1 MGRAALLL
9 TLAVALL
16 AAGAPITSAATA
28 SASGAGGEAPCATNH
43 WVASWSASPTDSFTP
58 FDAAGLPVPAVV
70 TSQTLRMVITP
81 HLGGSDLRI
90 HLSNR
95 FGSQPVTFGHVTVG
109 AQTSGAGVRGIRQVT
124 FGESPMVTVPAG
136 QDVVSDP
143 VALQFAAMTPL
154 AVSMYVPNSLAP
166 PTKHWNANA
175 TSYYSPPLSGDRADQ
190 TAAAGFPLETEAWFY
205 VDGLDVLAP
214 PATRSIVAF
223 GDSITD
229 GFVAATPLSLPVTT
243 SIANTNGRYPDDLQR
258 RLDAAGISLSVV
270 NAGIGSNKF
279 LTDGEPLFE
288 GLSGLQ
294 RFGEDA
300 LDQPG
305 VSGVLLLEGINDLG
319 EPPVTAT
326 AATIIA
332 GYEQAIVEAHAAGK
346 RIWLGTILP
355 ASNALF
361 DGTLLAPQSEL
372 AREQINTWIRT
383 QTLSDGVVDF
393 DAALRDPSDPSTLNP
408 IYAGPDNLH
417 PNLAGYQ
424 VMADTISLTM
434 LEAAPASC

>member
-1 MGRAALLL
+1 MGRAALLP
-9 TLAVALL
+9 TLVVALL
-16 AAGAPITSAATA
+16 LLGPQMSSAPPVGASDPLNGTA
-28 SASGAGGEAPCATNH
+28 CTTNH

-58 FDAAGLPVPAVV
+58 FDAAGLPVPQAL
-70 TSQTLRMVITP
+70 TAQTLRMVITP
-81 HLGGSDLRI
+81 HRGGSELRI

-95 FGSQPVTFGHVTVG
+95 FGSQPITFGHVTVG
-109 AQTSGAGVRGIRQVT
+109 VQTSGAGVSGVRQVT
-124 FGESPMVTVPAG
+124 FGQNPGVSVPAG

-143 VALQFAAMTPL
+143 VALKFAAMTPL
-154 AVSMYVPNSLAP
+154 AVSLYVPSSLAP

-175 TSYYSPPLSGDRADQ
+175 TSYYSLPLSGDLADQ
-190 TAAAGFPLETEAWFY
+190 TGAQGFPLVTEAWFY

-214 PATRSIVAF
+214 PQARSIVAF

-229 GFVAATPLSLPVTT
+229 GFVAATPASLPVTM

-258 RLDAAGISLSVV
+258 RLDAAGIPLSVV
-270 NAGIGSNKF
+270 NAGIGSNKL

-305 VSGVLLLEGINDLG
+305 VGGVLLLEGINDLG
-319 EPPVTAT
+319 APPATAT

-332 GYEQAIVEAHAAGK
+332 GYEQAIAEAHAAGK
-346 RIWLGTILP
+346 KIWLGTILP
-355 ASNALF
+355 ASNAVF
-361 DGTLLAPQSEL
+361 DGTLLAPQSEMH
-372 AREQINTWIRT
+372 REQINAWIRT

-393 DAALRDPSDPSTLNP
+393 DAALRDPSNPSILNP
-408 IYAGPDNLH
+408 LYAGPDNLH
-417 PNLAGYQ
+417 PNLAGYE
-424 VMADTISLTM
+424 VMADTVNLKM
-434 LEAAPASC
+434 LESATASC